1 MSNTNEKN
9 HTEDLEAVKEEKE
22 QPEREEKKILR
33 ITSLTLIAVT
43 VILAIAAIL
52 TGTALHDARAAET
65 KQTRA
70 EDFAES
76 LLDTLQSMGQE
87 RVESQF
93 WNGLSFI
100 APSGSASVYNGM
112 PFSIVDNYDRIGP
125 ADRQFRILSGETGVK
140 LPGNGEIQRYA
151 ILGTEYQGTTYDV
164 QIQYDPSGYG
174 ADSESDSHAYNV
186 NNFPDTGTLTS
197 DTTAIISPE
206 GAYVRFP
213 VNADGSYEYDSI
225 AQQFR
230 SENLTLESSA
240 VDNIY
245 MKRST
250 FYEEAVA
257 IVNSTIND
265 TEIHNW
271 RKLIG
276 TSFYD
281 SSDKSQKMEE
291 LKKYITR
298 NTIILAEGGE
308 GNVKITSSV
317 LFKLTEPSFVGDP
330 EKIISALPG
339 MFASA
344 TVIVPKEEEVIAED
358 GTVTKVETLVEEPV
372 PQERVDELVK
382 ALKERIQELYEQ
394 ATSDEACTEQFMVYE
409 SDHPFLKLDNI
420 YLMYYPLRNGQWKS
434 DTISIDISQVNKL
447 YNKDHKLNLYVVPQL
462 GLLSSGK
469 KAAYDNI
476 QASDYIAPKLEGGQI
491 SFDHSSRTATIEHQ
505 GTLFDLARIRVN
517 YVKGFMRT
525 LAAADMKDTIMKNTD
540 PEDILYTLQVKLYK
554 ASQGSFEDRDY
565 ILESSVT
572 SS

>member
-9 HTEDLEAVKEEKE
+9 HTEDLEAVKEETGQAE
-22 QPEREEKKILR
+22 QGEKKILR

-65 KQTRA
+65 QQSKA
-70 EDFAES
+70 EDFAET

-93 WNGLSFI
+93 WNGFSCI
-100 APSGSASVYNGM
+100 APSGEASVYNGM
-112 PFSIVDNYDRIGP
+112 PFSVVDSYDRIGP
-125 ADRQFRILSGETGVK
+125 VDRQFRILSGKAGSK
-140 LPGNGEIQRYA
+140 LPGNGEIKRYA
-151 ILGTEYQGTTYDV
+151 ILGTEYQGTGYDV

-174 ADSESDSHAYNV
+174 SDSESDSHAYNV
-186 NNFPDTGTLTS
+186 NNFPDTRTLTS

-213 VNADGSYEYDSI
+213 VNADGSYEYDNIS
-225 AQQFR
+225 QQFR
-230 SENLTLESSA
+230 SESLTLESSA
-240 VDNIY
+240 VDNIF

-257 IVNSTIND
+257 IANSTIND

-281 SSDKSQKMEE
+281 SSDKSQKVQE
-291 LKKYITR
+291 LKKDITR

-308 GNVKITSSV
+308 GNVRITSSV
-317 LFKLTEPSFVGDP
+317 LFKLTNPSFVGDP
-330 EKIISALPG
+330 EKVISALPG
-339 MFASA
+339 MFTNA
-344 TVIVPKEEEVIAED
+344 TVIVPKEVEETAAD

-372 PQERVDELVK
+372 SQERIDELVS
-382 ALKERIQELYEQ
+382 ALTDRIHELYEQ
-394 ATSDEACTEQFMVYE
+394 ATSDEACTEQFLVYE

-434 DTISIDISQVNKL
+434 DTISIDISQVNRL
-447 YNKDHKLNLYVVPQL
+447 YNKTQKLSLYVVPQL
-462 GLLSSGK
+462 GLLASGK
-469 KAAYDNI
+469 TAYENI
-476 QASDYIAPKLEGGQI
+476 QASDYIAPKLEGGKI
-491 SFDHSSRTATIEHQ
+491 SFDHSSRTATIENQ
-505 GTLFDLARIRVN
+505 GTLFDLARIQIN
-517 YVKGFMRT
+517 YVKGYMRT
-525 LAAADMKDTIMKNTD
+525 LAAADMKDTITKHTD

-554 ASQGSFEDRDY
+554 ASQGRFEDRDY
-565 ILESSVT
+565 IMESSVT